1 MCKWSFVAFISSIRP
16 WSGPVW
22 WISWV
27 QAEASHA
34 SFQFRLDYIIQIIF
48 LKVFWPASLLRLDKK
63 KKPGWKVVTTLS
75 HHSTSRSSIVLL
87 ATCSS
92 FSFSLLP
99 DHEELPKQTAH
110 ACFRHAWQAPQ
121 ALWGPLGTTPL
132 PLVSVL
138 PGFSSPLGENTL
150 CFITFAIWYSSVC
163 SAAITRAHSCKRQ
176 VCELSRGSHS
186 AEKWWCVCVFPC
198 VCCVLNMFVWSQ

>member
-1 MCKWSFVAFISSIRP
+1 MESCHHTVPPLHFKIKPCSVSNMFIFGPLSLSF
-16 WSGPVW
+16 
-22 WISWV
+22 
-27 QAEASHA
+27 
-34 SFQFRLDYIIQIIF
+34 L
-48 LKVFWPASLLRLDKK
+48 
-63 KKPGWKVVTTLS
+63 
-75 HHSTSRSSIVLL
+75 
-87 ATCSS
+87 
-92 FSFSLLP
+92 LLP

-110 ACFRHAWQAPQ
+110 ACFRHAWQAAQ

-186 AEKWWCVCVFPC
+186 AEKWWCVCVS
-198 VCCVLNMFVWSQ
+198 VCVLCFKYVRVIAINVSVGHVN